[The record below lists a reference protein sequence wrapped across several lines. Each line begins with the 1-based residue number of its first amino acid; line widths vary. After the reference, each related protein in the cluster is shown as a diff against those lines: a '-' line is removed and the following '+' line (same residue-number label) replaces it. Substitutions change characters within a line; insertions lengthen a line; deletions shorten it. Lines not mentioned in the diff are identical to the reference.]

1 MSIATLSSK
10 FQLSIPKDIR
20 EAMHLKPGQQMSF
33 LRVGKSLRLV
43 PVMKLE
49 DLFGLAKGAEP
60 FVRDR
65 STRREDILPTTR
77 QAGELDVVNAFN
89 EVAAVN
95 TANAAKTAKKSVM
108 QRRIRSGKAAK
119 SKV

>member
-10 FQLSIPKDIR
+10 FQISIPKDIR

-43 PVMKLE
+43 PMLQME
-49 DLFGLAKGAEP
+49 DFFGMAKGAEE

-65 STRREDILPTTR
+65 STRREDILPK
-77 QAGELDVVNAFN
+77 VNETQKVTLKPGPSRPSKRA
-89 EVAAVN
+89 
-95 TANAAKTAKKSVM
+95 TS
-108 QRRIRSGKAAK
+108 KA
-119 SKV
+119 

>member
-43 PVMKLE
+43 PVLPME
-49 DLFGLAKGAEP
+49 ELFGLAKGAEA

-65 STRREDILPTTR
+65 STRREDILP
-77 QAGELDVVNAFN
+77 
-89 EVAAVN
+89 AASL
-95 TANAAKTAKKSVM
+95 AKTPATVKKVVVK
-108 QRRIRSGKAAK
+108 RRIGSGKALK
-119 SKV
+119 STA

>member
-20 EAMHLKPGQQMSF
+20 EAMHLKPGQQLSF

-43 PVMKLE
+43 PVMRLE

-65 STRREDILPTTR
+65 STRREDILPTILK
-77 QAGELDVVNAFN
+77 ANAVN
-89 EVAAVN
+89 EVNEVEAAN
-95 TANAAKTAKKSVM
+95 TTNAAKTAKKLVM

-119 SKV
+119 SKA